1 MSITPARGGK
11 RSVIGYDGDHRHVSP
26 ASREGNIGS
35 FFNIEKMLQGPLI
48 PNSDFEKQ
56 QMMRVICGAKSTTVD
71 DAKEL
76 LQALGLI
83 DYIPEE
89 NQ

>member
-11 RSVIGYDGDHRHVSP
+11 RSVIGYDQKHRHVSP
-26 ASREGNIGS
+26 ASREGSIDS
-35 FFNIEKMLQGPLI
+35 FFNVEKMLQGPLI
-48 PNSDFEKQ
+48 PNTDYEKQ
-56 QMMRVICGAKSTTVD
+56 QMMRVICGAESTTVE

-83 DYIPEE
+83 DYIREE
-89 NQ
+89 